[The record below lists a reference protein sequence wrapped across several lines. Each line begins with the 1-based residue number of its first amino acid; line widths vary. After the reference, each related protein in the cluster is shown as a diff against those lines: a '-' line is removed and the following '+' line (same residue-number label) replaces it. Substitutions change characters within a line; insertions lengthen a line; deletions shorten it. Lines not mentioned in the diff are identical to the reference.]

1 MIRSDFRYDLEV
13 NQFLSYNQ
21 PLKLK
26 NLWIIKHMES
36 QVEIPYAFKNYA
48 PNYQI
53 LKIYSRV
60 SAFYMEK
67 TKDVFRILWNIYD
80 GVFLWKH
87 ILKLKKKR
95 KIKKKYFRKKA
106 PLDAWQSLH
115 SFKTE
120 VPIM

>member
-26 NLWIIKHMES
+26 NLWIIKHMKS

-80 GVFLWKH
+80 GVFL
-87 ILKLKKKR
+87 
-95 KIKKKYFRKKA
+95 
-106 PLDAWQSLH
+106 
-115 SFKTE
+115 
-120 VPIM
+120 